1 MRWSP
6 SARPDEAIHVRRDS
20 PPVGAGRSNRQGR
33 RVRLAVSGGP
43 TRAALAVLLLAS
55 ALVPALV
62 AGPPAGAQAPGGGGP
77 EPGRRPQHVVLV
89 DWDGFDTDFLGR
101 APTPNLDA
109 LAARGSLSVASS
121 TFQTIS
127 NPARASMS
135 TGAYPE
141 VHDNAAY
148 YFDPAADRARGQE
161 RFLAAETIAEA
172 LAAGGRTLASVQW
185 YMVQNHGATYG
196 DPEHLYVQPGGPF
209 ARRVD
214 AAVDILNRRP
224 VDSGGRAVTV
234 PEIPDFLAVYGDD
247 FDSLSHR
254 VGTESPAIAD
264 LLAEMDRQL
273 GRLVQATKDVGTYGE
288 TAFLLTSDHGMGEWD
303 RTLIPQVLA
312 AVAGAGYRPE
322 IVTPGRSPA
331 ATTEVVIV
339 ANSVRTG
346 DITLRGR
353 AATPEGRED
362 VKAALES
369 LSPTYLSAVL
379 DQPDLAALRASEKL
393 GDLVAEARLP
403 YGFALSEPP
412 AGEKRASHG
421 SRDELPVPLL
431 LSGAGFRRGVAPDR
445 PVTVDVAPTIAALL
459 GVRAP
464 AQAQG
469 RVLAEAMGPPA
480 PAGRPGEAA
489 GLGAGAP
496 ARTPAP
502 AAGGLAAGRGRP

>member
-1 MRWSP
+1 MRTRT
-6 SARPDEAIHVRRDS
+6 A
-20 PPVGAGRSNRQGR
+20 
-33 RVRLAVSGGP
+33 
-43 TRAALAVLLLAS
+43 RAALAGLVLLSLLA
-55 ALVPALV
+55 
-62 AGPPAGAQAPGGGGP
+62 AGTPTAAQAPEGGP
-77 EPGRRPQHVVLV
+77 GPGRRPKHVVLV

-109 LAARGSLSVASS
+109 LVARGSLSVASS
-121 TFQTIS
+121 TFHTIS

-148 YFDPAADRARGQE
+148 YFDPVSGTARGQE

-172 LAAGGRTLASVQW
+172 LADEGRTLASVQW

-196 DPEHLYVQPGGPF
+196 DPAHLYVQPGGPF

-214 AAVDILNRRP
+214 AAVDILHRRP
-224 VDSGGRAVTV
+224 VDSGGRMVTV
-234 PEIPDFLAVYGDD
+234 PRIPDFLAVYGDD

-254 VGTESPAIAD
+254 VGTESPDIAV

-273 GRLVQATKDVGTYGE
+273 GRLVQATKDAGIYGE

-303 RTLIPQVLA
+303 RTLVPQVLA
-312 AVAGAGYRPE
+312 AVAGAGYVPE

-331 ATTEVVIV
+331 AATEVVIV
-339 ANSVRTG
+339 PNSVRVG
-346 DITLRGR
+346 DVTLRGR
-353 AATPEGRED
+353 AASAEGRAA
-362 VKAALES
+362 VRAALES
-369 LSPTYLSAVL
+369 LSPAYLSAVL
-379 DQPDLAALRASEKL
+379 DQADLAGLRASGKL

-412 AGEKRASHG
+412 PGEKRASHG
-421 SRDELPVPLL
+421 SRDELPVPLV
-431 LSGAGFRRGVAPDR
+431 LSGAGFRRGVAPER
-445 PVTVDVAPTIAALL
+445 PVTVDLAPTIAALL

-469 RVLAEAMGPPA
+469 RVLAEAIGPPA
-480 PAGRPGEAA
+480 PAGTTPD
-489 GLGAGAP
+489 GA
-496 ARTPAP
+496 R
-502 AAGGLAAGRGRP
+502 R